1 MLSPWLQRRQL
12 LPFPKALYKMPI
24 LVRFLLIQSICL
36 HVSMSSSHS
45 QVANDKNHHQPSA
58 LEPFSRDTHGTKWT
72 STTVRDTTTFGY
84 TYPETQT
91 NNRADTISQINKL
104 YGAGFQKSGGLGST
118 IHRRGDTTTNNNNN
132 NTNEEKNVYAA
143 NPATTTTPT
152 SADDDDADAK
162 AHGFE
167 IQGRQR
173 RYSADLISNKHA
185 LVDGSY
191 AIYLFV
197 GDFDKENPRGWALE
211 GNLAGTHVAF
221 SRMGEKTNNETN
233 GSGSGDGNDGH
244 SAVVTGG
251 RIPLTNILREKVRRG
266 ELESLEEESVERYLR
281 GNLHWRAAKVSFFFF
296 SSFLAINQSTLKD
309 MACLLISV
317 EKKSSS
323 TIHPSLSK
331 TFPIYPLLSA
341 WLKSR
346 RLLTRMNY
354 PRERILKNWLGL
366 RRGGKEVVE
375 IVFFFEKRER
385 EGNIM

>member
-1 MLSPWLQRRQL
+1 M
-12 LPFPKALYKMPI
+12 
-24 LVRFLLIQSICL
+24 
-36 HVSMSSSHS
+36 
-45 QVANDKNHHQPSA
+45 
-58 LEPFSRDTHGTKWT
+58 EPFSRDTHGTKWT

-118 IHRRGDTTTNNNNN
+118 IHRRGDSITTNN
-132 NTNEEKNVYAA
+132 NTNEEQNVYAA
-143 NPATTTTPT
+143 NPATT
-152 SADDDDADAK
+152 SDNDDDANAK

-211 GNLAGTHVAF
+211 RNLAGTHVAF
-221 SRMGEKTNNETN
+221 SRMGNNETN
-233 GSGSGDGNDGH
+233 GSGSGSGDGNDGH

-251 RIPLTNILREKVRRG
+251 RVPLTNILRDKVRRG

-281 GNLHWRAAKVSFFFF
+281 GNLHWRAAKVSFFFL
-296 SSFLAINQSTLKD
+296 FLLLLHSLQSIYSQRYG
-309 MACLLISV
+309 LLTSCCG
-317 EKKSSS
+317 KNSS

-375 IVFFFEKRER
+375 KFFF
-385 EGNIM
+385 

>member
-1 MLSPWLQRRQL
+1 M
-12 LPFPKALYKMPI
+12 
-24 LVRFLLIQSICL
+24 
-36 HVSMSSSHS
+36 
-45 QVANDKNHHQPSA
+45 
-58 LEPFSRDTHGTKWT
+58 EPFSRDTHGTKWT

-118 IHRRGDTTTNNNNN
+118 IHRRGDTNNNNT

-143 NPATTTTPT
+143 NPATTT
-152 SADDDDADAK
+152 SADDNDDDANAK

-211 GNLAGTHVAF
+211 RNLAGTHVAF
-221 SRMGEKTNNETN
+221 SRMGNNETN
-233 GSGSGDGNDGH
+233 GSGSGSDDGNGH

-296 SSFLAINQSTLKD
+296 FFSSFLAVNLLLLTLKH
-309 MACLLISV
+309 MACLLVSV
-317 EKKSSS
+317 VKKNLVRRY
-323 TIHPSLSK
+323 THPS
-331 TFPIYPLLSA
+331 
-341 WLKSR
+341 R
-346 RLLTRMNY
+346 RHFRFIHY
-354 PRERILKNWLGL
+354 CQHG
-366 RRGGKEVVE
+366 
-375 IVFFFEKRER
+375 
-385 EGNIM
+385 

>member
-1 MLSPWLQRRQL
+1 M
-12 LPFPKALYKMPI
+12 
-24 LVRFLLIQSICL
+24 
-36 HVSMSSSHS
+36 
-45 QVANDKNHHQPSA
+45 
-58 LEPFSRDTHGTKWT
+58 EPFSRDTHGTKWT

-104 YGAGFQKSGGLGST
+104 YGAGFQISGGLGST
-118 IHRRGDTTTNNNNN
+118 IHRRGDTNTTNN
-132 NTNEEKNVYAA
+132 NEEKNVYAA
-143 NPATTTTPT
+143 NPAPTTTT
-152 SADDDDADAK
+152 SADDDDDDANAK

-221 SRMGEKTNNETN
+221 SRMGEKKKGNNNETVETN
-233 GSGSGDGNDGH
+233 GSGSGSGSDGH

-251 RIPLTNILREKVRRG
+251 RIPLTNILREKVRQG

-281 GNLHWRAAKVSFFFF
+281 GNLHWRAAKVSFFFLF
-296 SSFLAINQSTLKD
+296 LLHSLQLICYGLLTSFCLK
-309 MACLLISV
+309 
-317 EKKSSS
+317 KKSSS

-341 WLKSR
+341 WLKSHR
-346 RLLTRMNY
+346 RLTRMNY

-375 IVFFFEKRER
+375 KFFFWERER

>member
-1 MLSPWLQRRQL
+1 M
-12 LPFPKALYKMPI
+12 
-24 LVRFLLIQSICL
+24 
-36 HVSMSSSHS
+36 
-45 QVANDKNHHQPSA
+45 
-58 LEPFSRDTHGTKWT
+58 EPFSRDTHGTKWT

-118 IHRRGDTTTNNNNN
+118 IHRRGDSITN

-143 NPATTTTPT
+143 NPAPTTTT
-152 SADDDDADAK
+152 SDDDDATAK

-221 SRMGEKTNNETN
+221 SRMGNNETN
-233 GSGSGDGNDGH
+233 GSGSGNGDGNDGH

-281 GNLHWRAAKVSFFFF
+281 GNLHWRAAKVSLFFFLFF
-296 SSFLAINQSTLKD
+296 SSFLAVKSAT
-309 MACLLISV
+309 ACLLVS
-317 EKKSSS
+317 
-323 TIHPSLSK
+323 
-331 TFPIYPLLSA
+331 
-341 WLKSR
+341 
-346 RLLTRMNY
+346 
-354 PRERILKNWLGL
+354 
-366 RRGGKEVVE
+366 
-375 IVFFFEKRER
+375 VFFLKK
-385 EGNIM
+385 I

>member
-1 MLSPWLQRRQL
+1 M
-12 LPFPKALYKMPI
+12 
-24 LVRFLLIQSICL
+24 
-36 HVSMSSSHS
+36 
-45 QVANDKNHHQPSA
+45 
-58 LEPFSRDTHGTKWT
+58 EPFSRDTHGTKWT

-118 IHRRGDTTTNNNNN
+118 IHRRGDSTTNNNTNN
-132 NTNEEKNVYAA
+132 NEKNVYAA
-143 NPATTTTPT
+143 NPATT
-152 SADDDDADAK
+152 SEDDDANAK

-221 SRMGEKTNNETN
+221 SRMGNNETN
-233 GSGSGDGNDGH
+233 GSGSGSGSDDGH

-281 GNLHWRAAKVSFFFF
+281 GNLHWRAAKVSSFFF
-296 SSFLAINQSTLKD
+296 IPCNQS
-309 MACLLISV
+309 
-317 EKKSSS
+317 
-323 TIHPSLSK
+323 
-331 TFPIYPLLSA
+331 IYSQ
-341 WLKSR
+341 R
-346 RLLTRMNY
+346 HDLLTSFCVSV
-354 PRERILKNWLGL
+354 LK
-366 RRGGKEVVE
+366 K
-375 IVFFFEKRER
+375 I
-385 EGNIM
+385 

>member
-24 LVRFLLIQSICL
+24 LVRLLLLLLIHSICL

-118 IHRRGDTTTNNNNN
+118 IHRRGDSTTN

-143 NPATTTTPT
+143 NPATTTT
-152 SADDDDADAK
+152 DDDANAK

-221 SRMGEKTNNETN
+221 SRMGNNETN
-233 GSGSGDGNDGH
+233 GSGSGSGDEGH

-296 SSFLAINQSTLKD
+296 LIPCNQS
-309 MACLLISV
+309 
-317 EKKSSS
+317 
-323 TIHPSLSK
+323 IHSQ
-331 TFPIYPLLSA
+331 THG
-341 WLKSR
+341 
-346 RLLTRMNY
+346 LLTS
-354 PRERILKNWLGL
+354 
-366 RRGGKEVVE
+366 
-375 IVFFFEKRER
+375 FCF
-385 EGNIM
+385 

>member
-24 LVRFLLIQSICL
+24 LVRLLLLIHSICL
-36 HVSMSSSHS
+36 HVSMSSHS

-118 IHRRGDTTTNNNNN
+118 IHRRGDSTTTNT
-132 NTNEEKNVYAA
+132 TNEEKNVYAA
-143 NPATTTTPT
+143 NPATTTTT
-152 SADDDDADAK
+152 SADDDNDDANAK

-221 SRMGEKTNNETN
+221 SRMGNNETN
-233 GSGSGDGNDGH
+233 GSGSGGGSDDGH

-281 GNLHWRAAKVSFFFF
+281 GNLHWRAAKVSFLFLLLHSLQLICYYSLSRHGLLTSFCFFF
-296 SSFLAINQSTLKD
+296 
-309 MACLLISV
+309 
-317 EKKSSS
+317 KKK
-323 TIHPSLSK
+323 I
-331 TFPIYPLLSA
+331 
-341 WLKSR
+341 
-346 RLLTRMNY
+346 
-354 PRERILKNWLGL
+354 
-366 RRGGKEVVE
+366 
-375 IVFFFEKRER
+375 
-385 EGNIM
+385 

>member
-1 MLSPWLQRRQL
+1 M
-12 LPFPKALYKMPI
+12 
-24 LVRFLLIQSICL
+24 
-36 HVSMSSSHS
+36 
-45 QVANDKNHHQPSA
+45 
-58 LEPFSRDTHGTKWT
+58 EPFSRDTHGTKWT

-118 IHRRGDTTTNNNNN
+118 IHRRGYTTN

-143 NPATTTTPT
+143 NPATT
-152 SADDDDADAK
+152 SADDDANAK

-197 GDFDKENPRGWALE
+197 GEFDKENPRGWALE
-211 GNLAGTHVAF
+211 RNLAGTHVAF
-221 SRMGEKTNNETN
+221 SRMGNNETN
-233 GSGSGDGNDGH
+233 GSGSGSDDGDGNGH

-251 RIPLTNILREKVRRG
+251 RIPLTNILRDKVRRG

-296 SSFLAINQSTLKD
+296 FFFFFISCSQSA
-309 MACLLISV
+309 MACLLVS
-317 EKKSSS
+317 
-323 TIHPSLSK
+323 
-331 TFPIYPLLSA
+331 
-341 WLKSR
+341 
-346 RLLTRMNY
+346 
-354 PRERILKNWLGL
+354 
-366 RRGGKEVVE
+366 
-375 IVFFFEKRER
+375 VFFLKK
-385 EGNIM
+385 I

>member
-1 MLSPWLQRRQL
+1 M
-12 LPFPKALYKMPI
+12 
-24 LVRFLLIQSICL
+24 
-36 HVSMSSSHS
+36 
-45 QVANDKNHHQPSA
+45 
-58 LEPFSRDTHGTKWT
+58 EPFSRDTHGTKWT

-118 IHRRGDTTTNNNNN
+118 IHRRGDSITN

-143 NPATTTTPT
+143 NPATTTIT
-152 SADDDDADAK
+152 SADNDDDANAE

-221 SRMGEKTNNETN
+221 SRMGNNETN
-233 GSGSGDGNDGH
+233 GSGSGSGSGDGNDGH

-281 GNLHWRAAKVSFFFF
+281 GNLHWRAAKVSFFFLF
-296 SSFLAINQSTLKD
+296 LHSLQSIYYYSQRHGLLTSF
-309 MACLLISV
+309 CF
-317 EKKSSS
+317 EKKKNLVRRY
-323 TIHPSLSK
+323 THPS
-331 TFPIYPLLSA
+331 
-341 WLKSR
+341 R
-346 RLLTRMNY
+346 RHFRFIHY
-354 PRERILKNWLGL
+354 CQHG
-366 RRGGKEVVE
+366 
-375 IVFFFEKRER
+375 
-385 EGNIM
+385 

>member
-1 MLSPWLQRRQL
+1 M
-12 LPFPKALYKMPI
+12 
-24 LVRFLLIQSICL
+24 
-36 HVSMSSSHS
+36 
-45 QVANDKNHHQPSA
+45 
-58 LEPFSRDTHGTKWT
+58 EPFSRDTHGTKWT

-118 IHRRGDTTTNNNNN
+118 IHRRGDSINTNNNN

-143 NPATTTTPT
+143 NPAPTTTT
-152 SADDDDADAK
+152 SDNDDDDATAK

-221 SRMGEKTNNETN
+221 SRMGNNETN
-233 GSGSGDGNDGH
+233 GSGSGDGNEGH

-251 RIPLTNILREKVRRG
+251 RVPLTNILREKVRRG

-281 GNLHWRAAKVSFFFF
+281 GNLHWRAAKVSFFF
-296 SSFLAINQSTLKD
+296 
-309 MACLLISV
+309 LLL
-317 EKKSSS
+317 
-323 TIHPSLSK
+323 HSLQL
-331 TFPIYPLLSA
+331 ICYG
-341 WLKSR
+341 
-346 RLLTRMNY
+346 LLTSFC
-354 PRERILKNWLGL
+354 
-366 RRGGKEVVE
+366 
-375 IVFFFEKRER
+375 FF
-385 EGNIM
+385 

>member
-1 MLSPWLQRRQL
+1 M
-12 LPFPKALYKMPI
+12 
-24 LVRFLLIQSICL
+24 
-36 HVSMSSSHS
+36 
-45 QVANDKNHHQPSA
+45 
-58 LEPFSRDTHGTKWT
+58 EPFSRDTHGTKWT

-104 YGAGFQKSGGLGST
+104 YGAGFQKSDGLGST
-118 IHRRGDTTTNNNNN
+118 IHRRGDSN

-143 NPATTTTPT
+143 NPATKPTT
-152 SADDDDADAK
+152 SAADDDDDANAK

-221 SRMGEKTNNETN
+221 SRMGNNETN
-233 GSGSGDGNDGH
+233 GSGSGSGNGDGH

-281 GNLHWRAAKVSFFFF
+281 GNLHWRAAKVSFFFLF
-296 SSFLAINQSTLKD
+296 LLHSLQSIHSQRYGLLTSFCVFFLK
-309 MACLLISV
+309 
-317 EKKSSS
+317 KKSSS

-341 WLKSR
+341 WLK
-346 RLLTRMNY
+346 
-354 PRERILKNWLGL
+354 
-366 RRGGKEVVE
+366 
-375 IVFFFEKRER
+375 
-385 EGNIM
+385 

>member
-1 MLSPWLQRRQL
+1 
-12 LPFPKALYKMPI
+12 
-24 LVRFLLIQSICL
+24 
-36 HVSMSSSHS
+36 MSSSHS

-118 IHRRGDTTTNNNNN
+118 IHRRGDSN

-143 NPATTTTPT
+143 NPAPTTTT
-152 SADDDDADAK
+152 SDNDDATAK

-221 SRMGEKTNNETN
+221 SRMGEKKTNNETN
-233 GSGSGDGNDGH
+233 GSGSGSDDGNDGH

-281 GNLHWRAAKVSFFFF
+281 GNLHWRAAKVSSS
-296 SSFLAINQSTLKD
+296 SSFLAIKSTLKD
-309 MACLLISV
+309 MAYLLVAV
-317 EKKSSS
+317 EK
-323 TIHPSLSK
+323 TVRRHTHPS
-331 TFPIYPLLSA
+331 
-341 WLKSR
+341 R
-346 RLLTRMNY
+346 RHFRFIHY
-354 PRERILKNWLGL
+354 CQHG
-366 RRGGKEVVE
+366 
-375 IVFFFEKRER
+375 
-385 EGNIM
+385 

>member
-1 MLSPWLQRRQL
+1 
-12 LPFPKALYKMPI
+12 MPI
-24 LVRFLLIQSICL
+24 LVRLLLLLIHSICL

-118 IHRRGDTTTNNNNN
+118 IHRRGDSN

-143 NPATTTTPT
+143 NPATTTTTT
-152 SADDDDADAK
+152 SDNDDDDATAK

-211 GNLAGTHVAF
+211 RNLAGTHVAF
-221 SRMGEKTNNETN
+221 SRMGNNETN
-233 GSGSGDGNDGH
+233 GSGSGSGSDGH

-281 GNLHWRAAKVSFFFF
+281 GNLHWRAAKVSFFFLF
-296 SSFLAINQSTLKD
+296 FFSSSSFLAVNL
-309 MACLLISV
+309 
-317 EKKSSS
+317 
-323 TIHPSLSK
+323 LSK
-331 TFPIYPLLSA
+331 T
-341 WLKSR
+341 
-346 RLLTRMNY
+346 
-354 PRERILKNWLGL
+354 
-366 RRGGKEVVE
+366 
-375 IVFFFEKRER
+375 
-385 EGNIM
+385 

>member
-1 MLSPWLQRRQL
+1 MYPC
-12 LPFPKALYKMPI
+12 PVIPTE
-24 LVRFLLIQSICL
+24 
-36 HVSMSSSHS
+36 
-45 QVANDKNHHQPSA
+45 VANDKNHHQPSA

-118 IHRRGDTTTNNNNN
+118 IHRRGDTNNNNN
-132 NTNEEKNVYAA
+132 NTNEEQNVYAA
-143 NPATTTTPT
+143 NPATTTTT
-152 SADDDDADAK
+152 SAADDDANAK

-221 SRMGEKTNNETN
+221 SRMGEKKNNETN
-233 GSGSGDGNDGH
+233 GSGSGDGNEGH

-281 GNLHWRAAKVSFFFF
+281 GNLHWRAAKVSFFFSF
-296 SSFLAINQSTLKD
+296 SSSFPAVNLLWLA
-309 MACLLISV
+309 
-317 EKKSSS
+317 
-323 TIHPSLSK
+323 
-331 TFPIYPLLSA
+331 Y
-341 WLKSR
+341 
-346 RLLTRMNY
+346 
-354 PRERILKNWLGL
+354 
-366 RRGGKEVVE
+366 
-375 IVFFFEKRER
+375 
-385 EGNIM
+385 